1 MADKSS
7 VYSTLSIE
15 LLLKRKNH
23 QRLVDVIPQQ
33 TYAPL
38 SPCPELRCNIID
50 NGNAALLHLPRH
62 PPVKCRRVDHDG
74 EVGPASVSFLD
85 QMPVEAENLGQ
96 VAENFGDA
104 DHGEILSVDD
114 CVAAGGAH
122 PLSANAEELNLLIA
136 AAQGCNELRAVH
148 FSGSFAG

>member
-15 LLLKRKNH
+15 LLFKRKNH
-23 QRLVDVIPQQ
+23 QRLIDIVPQQ
-33 TYAPL
+33 AHAPL
-38 SPCPELRCNIID
+38 SPCPELRSNIID
-50 NGNAALLHLPRH
+50 NGNATLLHLPRH

-122 PLSANAEELNLLIA
+122 SLSANAEELNLLIA
-136 AAQGCNELRAVH
+136 AAQRFDELRTIH
-148 FSGSFAG
+148 FSGRLAG